1 MRIGKVAKKPVYT
14 ECIRN
19 VRKKTMGRYREHF
32 TLYYRLRKNGAKI
45 WYYRTYSPDGVRT
58 CGKSTGLESK
68 AKARA
73 YCEELFKKGKLWGG
87 SCKFFGDF
95 AEGFFDDDSA
105 WFRDRMAC
113 GTPECPAMSQ
123 AYIKTIRVH
132 LSAHIM
138 PFFAKHKLEDLR
150 PSTIKLF
157 RAELLDGVGQ
167 GRRPLAP
174 KTINNILATLRLI
187 TDAALADGLMMFDP
201 FRTIRPLKGN
211 ERPRDMFD
219 VGELKRLV
227 SAVENTSL
235 YVPVLIGICT
245 GIRASEVL
253 AIRSETLHE
262 NYIDVIDQIYNGE
275 YVPLKTKEARKVPV
289 CAMLRDII
297 KNDLPDITYTQLQKN
312 FNKAIIRAG
321 LQAEKQKR
329 GLCFHSFRHTFNT
342 FLLVENVPSHKVA
355 AVMGHSSG
363 AGSMQER
370 YTNWRAEMLGEVYAA
385 QEKLL
390 KQILS

>member
-1 MRIGKVAKKPVYT
+1 
-14 ECIRN
+14 
-19 VRKKTMGRYREHF
+19 MGRYREHF

-95 AEGFFDDDSA
+95 ADGFFDDDSA

-167 GRRPLAP
+167 GCRPLAP

-187 TDAALADGLMMFDP
+187 ADAALADGLMMFDP

-219 VGELKRLV
+219 VVELKRLV
-227 SAVENTSL
+227 SAVENTPL
-235 YVPVLIGICT
+235 YIPVLIGICT

-342 FLLVENVPSHKVA
+342 FLLAENVPPHKVA

-370 YTNWRAEMLGEVYAA
+370 YTNWRAEMMPEVYAA

>member
-1 MRIGKVAKKPVYT
+1 
-14 ECIRN
+14 
-19 VRKKTMGRYREHF
+19 MGRYREHF

-95 AEGFFDDDSA
+95 AEGFFDDTSA
-105 WFRDRMAC
+105 WFRDRMSC
-113 GTPECPAMSQ
+113 GTVDCPAFSQ
-123 AYIKTIRVH
+123 SYIKTIRMH
-132 LSAHIM
+132 LKAYIL
-138 PFFAKHKLEDLR
+138 PFFRDYKMEDLR
-150 PSTIKLF
+150 PSLTKLF
-157 RAELLDGVGQ
+157 RVELLEKGFKTEKGAV
-167 GRRPLAP
+167 RPLAP
-174 KTINNILATLRLI
+174 KTVNNIISTFRLI
-187 TDAALADGLMMFDP
+187 TDAALADGIIMFDP
-201 FRTIRPLKGN
+201 LRTIKPLKGN
-211 ERPRDMFD
+211 ERPRDMYD
-219 VGELKRLV
+219 VAELKKIVEAV
-227 SAVENTSL
+227 SCSRI
-235 YVPVLIGICT
+235 YVPVLIAICT
-245 GIRASEVL
+245 GMRASEIL
-253 AIRSETLHE
+253 AVRAETLHE
-262 NYIDVIDQIYNGE
+262 NYIDVIDQLYNGQ
-275 YVPLKTKEARKVPV
+275 YVPLKTKESRKIPI
-289 CAMLRDII
+289 CTELHNLI
-297 KNDLPDITYTQLQKN
+297 KGKYPDLTLPQLGKDFQK
-312 FNKAIIRAG
+312 ALAAAG
-321 LQAEKQKR
+321 LEAEKQKR

-342 FLLVENVPSHKVA
+342 FLLAENVPPHKVA